1 MVKHCCWG
9 TCRSDSRYAEG
20 EHMEGVSWF
29 PFPKPIT
36 QLEKCQRWVK
46 LCGRKNFTVANVNKS
61 TYICSKHFLSGRPTE
76 EHPDPIPAAGTSLDI
91 LRAQKRKRRVLVRV
105 NSGNVLGPEEKKIKN
120 DAFCL
125 DVGANMEIA
134 AEEAEE
140 TVVTCTSA
148 HDEDVECVP
157 VIKEILNDFYKINF
171 HTKSRKI

>member
-1 MVKHCCWG
+1 MRESFNIKDFGMAKVVYRDIKG
-9 TCRSDSRYAEG
+9 SGKRKINIECRLSPKFIQNKR
-20 EHMEGVSWF
+20 F
-29 PFPKPIT
+29 P
-36 QLEKCQRWVK
+36 
-46 LCGRKNFTVANVNKS
+46 LCRG
-61 TYICSKHFLSGRPTE
+61 PTE
-76 EHPDPIPAAGTSLDI
+76 KHPDPIPAAGTSLDI

-157 VIKEILNDFYKINF
+157 VIKEMKDIPNTLMNSSDHCTDSSDVRQELRAF
-171 HTKSRKI
+171 